1 MLLVKTKI
9 GPSTIDGIG
18 CFADQF
24 IPEGTI
30 IWKYVEG
37 FDQKVPP
44 AALSRLAEP
53 AKEMFLRYSYLSRKG
68 NFYVLCFDNA
78 RYFNHSFKPNVG
90 ALNGSATEED
100 QDIASRD
107 IHPGEELTCDY
118 SSFEADFDPERY
130 K

>member
-1 MLLVKTKI
+1 MLLVKTKV
-9 GPSTIDGIG
+9 GPSHIEGLG

-24 IPEGTI
+24 IPKGTI

-37 FDQKVPP
+37 FDLKVKPSEL
-44 AALSRLAEP
+44 ARLVEP
-53 AKEMFLRYSYLSRKG
+53 AREVFLRYSYLSKKG
-68 NFYVLCFDNA
+68 EFYVLCFDNA

-100 QDIASRD
+100 QDIADRD
-107 IHPGEELTCDY
+107 ILPGEELTCDY
-118 SSFEADFDPERY
+118 SSFEADFDPAQY